1 MADWKCLVRAWNGWK
16 SYVRD
21 KRLGTGS
28 KTTPAGRQNLR
39 IGEAYFHVKACSHG
53 TIMNAIPLSQ
63 LLGCMAFNVSGC
75 DCDNG
80 TKPNR
85 AH

>member
-1 MADWKCLVRAWNGWK
+1 MDGNLTSETNGWNGK
-16 SYVRD
+16 QNDTSR
-21 KRLGTGS
+21 TS
-28 KTTPAGRQNLR
+28 NLR

-53 TIMNAIPLSQ
+53 AITNATPLSQ